1 MHKRCAT
8 AGFTDLCVVDCV
20 TAATDARHGGPLLAA
35 NMIKTGERYGY
46 AFGLALEL
54 MQRPGG
60 LAQLHLDIMCKWEP
74 WQRRVMAALANWDGP
89 LDGLVAELRDRV
101 SPLSG
106 SFDEMRKVLSY
117 AHGTLHAMNCQVR
130 LLCYLQC
137 IHCFSSF
144 LLRNLQHI

>member
-1 MHKRCAT
+1 
-8 AGFTDLCVVDCV
+8 
-20 TAATDARHGGPLLAA
+20 
-35 NMIKTGERYGY
+35 
-46 AFGLALEL
+46 
-54 MQRPGG
+54 
-60 LAQLHLDIMCKWEP
+60 MCKWEP

-106 SFDEMRKVLSY
+106 SFGEMRKVLSY
-117 AHGTLHAMNCQVR
+117 AHGTLHAMNCLVR

-144 LLRNLQHI
+144 LLRNLQHN